1 MSILAKSGRSP
12 STATGHNL
20 LMTVKG
26 RDEGSPPG
34 DGCPTARRSCYNS
47 RVPVSRGEHEEHHG
61 LGGVGVPGDLARDVH
76 LDGSVL
82 IVAEAAGVD
91 AGVRSLAD
99 SERWRVVDAV
109 DASTASWLA
118 SIQKTSLIVVVSDTR
133 DTTLAVIK
141 AVRRVTSAPLLAIG
155 TLSQEVRAD
164 ALVAGADLVLERRL
178 DEEEL
183 RAQVHALL
191 RRSGETWEPAVRF
204 LSAGDLLVD
213 IWARAC
219 TVGAQPVALSPTE
232 FRLLEY
238 LMRHAHQAL
247 PAGKI
252 VQRVWGTGY
261 APDLNALRIHVSRLR
276 RKLGDVEHDAP
287 VIRSVR
293 GVGYEFTAS
302 VLEMGDG
309 STSEVGDHHNL
320 ALAERLLEI
329 GRSLPT
335 DSVADAAGYVTSTVV
350 DAGVCDSAAIFEVV
364 HQKLVLVA
372 ERGSSER
379 WKATIARG
387 VPLRS
392 NFAQAHAVTTK
403 RPTQVADIQLRALP
417 YTETARILA
426 EDGFHSCLFVPI
438 LTGEHTWGG
447 LGLASRSRRPFD
459 PVATTFCLSV
469 AAMFGIVVRATR

>member
-1 MSILAKSGRSP
+1 
-12 STATGHNL
+12 
-20 LMTVKG
+20 V
-26 RDEGSPPG
+26 
-34 DGCPTARRSCYNS
+34 
-47 RVPVSRGEHEEHHG
+47 RVPRHDQQERHE
-61 LGGVGVPGDLARDVH
+61 LGGVGVPADLARDVR

-82 IVAEAAGVD
+82 IVAGAAGGD
-91 AGVRSLAD
+91 AGIRSLAD
-99 SERWRVVDAV
+99 TEHWRVAEAG
-109 DASTASWLA
+109 DASSASWLA
-118 SIQKTSLIVVVSDTR
+118 SIQKTSLIVVVSDSR
-133 DTTLAVIK
+133 DVALAVVK
-141 AVRRVTSAPLLAIG
+141 AVRRVASAPLLAIG
-155 TLSQEVRAD
+155 ALSEGVRAD
-164 ALVAGADLVLERRL
+164 VLLAGADLVLARGLGE
-178 DEEEL
+178 DEL

-191 RRSGETWEPAVRF
+191 RRAGETWEPAVRF
-204 LSAGDLLVD
+204 LSAGEILVD
-213 IWARAC
+213 IWARVC
-219 TVGAQPVALSPTE
+219 TVGDQLVALSPTE

-276 RKLGDVEHDAP
+276 RKLGDVEHGQP

-309 STSEVGDHHNL
+309 STAEVADHHHL

-329 GRSLPT
+329 GRALPA
-335 DSVADAAGYVTSTVV
+335 DSVVDAAAYVTSTVV
-350 DAGVCDSAAIFEVV
+350 DSGVCDSAAIFELRR
-364 HQKLVLVA
+364 QKLVLVA

-379 WKATIARG
+379 WKATIAGG
-387 VPLRS
+387 VPLKS
-392 NFAQAHAVTTK
+392 NFAQAHAVTTR

-438 LTGEHTWGG
+438 LVDESTWGG

-469 AAMFGIVVRATR
+469 AAMFGIVVRVTRTR